1 MPASQTKAFYS
12 IHKYKQ
18 NYNYFGDDHLF
29 VPALL
34 VRVLGTL
41 STGRWWWAWFA
52 IFLAAGFFGGFKWIK
67 EKYYPL

>member
-41 STGRWWWAWFA
+41 STGRW
-52 IFLAAGFFGGFKWIK
+52 
-67 EKYYPL
+67 